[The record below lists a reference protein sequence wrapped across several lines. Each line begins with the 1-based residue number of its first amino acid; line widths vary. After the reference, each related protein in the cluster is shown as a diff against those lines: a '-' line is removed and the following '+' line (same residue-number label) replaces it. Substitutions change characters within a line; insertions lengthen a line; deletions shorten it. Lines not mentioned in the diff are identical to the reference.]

1 MAGMRGSFSRVFGI
15 WKPGLFSMF
24 WIFCQGF
31 YGQKMV
37 FWLCFQVGVF
47 SSWGKVL
54 FLDFF
59 HFVVKNVIAR
69 NAKNYGELHDEAI
82 SDCNS
87 QALIS

>member
-1 MAGMRGSFSRVFGI
+1 
-15 WKPGLFSMF
+15 
-24 WIFCQGF
+24 
-31 YGQKMV
+31 MV

-87 QALIS
+87 QTFMSPKREGYGLRLLRRMPSRNDVKIDIA